1 MSSTKL
7 ENSSIVLFMNSNN
20 MFGTRLKFLR
30 EEKGLSMEQLAN
42 AVEVSNASI
51 CMWEHGNTEPRAS
64 QIVRFARFFS
74 CSTDYLMGN
83 TDDMGYYIPSDPL
96 SVSVNADE
104 MQLLDSYRK
113 LNKNNQKLLIETAKA
128 WKVSQ

>member
-1 MSSTKL
+1 MISNENKL
-7 ENSSIVLFMNSNN
+7 
-20 MFGTRLKFLR
+20 GTRLRTLR

-51 CMWEHGNTEPRAS
+51 CTWEHGNTEPRAS
-64 QIVRFARFFS
+64 QIVRFAQFFG
-74 CSTDYLMGN
+74 CSTDYLTGN

-113 LNKNNQKLLIETAKA
+113 LNKNSQKLLIETAKA